1 MSQEMNSEELC
12 SDKIYQSINSVI
24 ISYQIFFNHKHEEI
38 IFVICY
44 LE

>member
-12 SDKIYQSINSVI
+12 SNKIYQSINSVI
-24 ISYQIFFNHKHEEI
+24 SYQNFFNHKHEEI
-38 IFVICY
+38 IFVICD